1 VTQARSDEPF
11 LRVGPAEAKG
21 LIEKGIRVLDVR
33 EPQEYAEVRI
43 PGSTLVPLG
52 TLLKSPREVL
62 GKGAALFV
70 CSEGIRSAVA
80 SEAAAAIGLDEV
92 YNLEGGTQRWQ
103 AEGFPVESGTPDEPI
118 VTPVTERPSAGPT
131 VGFLQSGEHLVRVH
145 RFRYLRA
152 VACAL
157 GTLDLVV
164 EESLDDVNDSAKR
177 CVARPD
183 HPERVARPEFTVYEE
198 SVEAALRALIEKL
211 RGRLPADIF
220 LPTE

>member
-11 LRVGPAEAKG
+11 LRIAPAEARTLITKG
-21 LIEKGIRVLDVR
+21 VQVVDVR

-62 GKGAALFV
+62 GKGAVLFV

-103 AEGFPVESGTPDEPI
+103 AEGLPIESGTPDGPI
-118 VTPVTERPSAGPT
+118 VTQVPEGPSAGPT
-131 VGFLQSGEHLVRVH
+131 VGFLQSGERLIRVH
-145 RFRYLRA
+145 RFRFIRPA
-152 VACAL
+152 GCAL
-157 GTLDLVV
+157 GMLDLTV
-164 EESLDDVNDSAKR
+164 EESLGDVQDPSRR
-177 CVARPD
+177 CVARPE
-183 HPERVARPEFTVYEE
+183 HPTQVARPEFTVYGET
-198 SVEAALRALIEKL
+198 VEAALRALIEKL
-211 RGRLPADIF
+211 RGRRPTEIF
-220 LPTE
+220 LPQE

>member
-1 VTQARSDEPF
+1 MTQARSDEPF
-11 LRVGPAEAKG
+11 LRIAPAEARALIQKG
-21 LIEKGIRVLDVR
+21 VRVVDVR

-62 GKGAALFV
+62 GKGAVVFV

-80 SEAAAAIGLDEV
+80 CEAAAAIGLDEV
-92 YNLEGGTQRWQ
+92 CNLEGGTQRWQ
-103 AEGFPVESGTPDEPI
+103 AEGLPVESGTPDDPI
-118 VTPVTERPSAGPT
+118 VTQVPERPSAGPT
-131 VGFLQSGEHLVRVH
+131 VGFLQSGERLVQVH

-164 EESLDDVNDSAKR
+164 EESLDDVDDPSKR

-183 HPERVARPEFTVYEE
+183 HPERVPRPELTAYGET
-198 SVEAALRALIEKL
+198 VEAAVCSLVEKV
-211 RGRLPADIF
+211 RGRRPHEIF

>member
-1 VTQARSDEPF
+1 MTQARSDEPF
-11 LRVGPAEAKG
+11 LRIAPAEARALITKG
-21 LIEKGIRVLDVR
+21 VQVVDVR

-62 GKGAALFV
+62 GKGAVLFV

-103 AEGFPVESGTPDEPI
+103 AEGFPVESGRPDEPI
-118 VTPVTERPSAGPT
+118 VTQVPERPSAGPT
-131 VGFLQSGEHLVRVH
+131 AGFLQSGERLVRVH

-164 EESLDDVNDSAKR
+164 EESLDGVNDPAKR

-183 HPERVARPEFTVYEE
+183 HPERVARPELTVFGE
-198 SVEAALRALIEKL
+198 SVEDALRTLIDHL
-211 RGRLPADIF
+211 RGRRPPDIF